1 MRWSRVAVAGVAL
14 AGCGLLRLE
23 VEQDASTTVEGAGV
37 LGGLLQTLDLGDL
50 DDFDLTVE
58 QELADQGVEPGDLRS
73 VTLTSFV
80 LRGDPDLGFLSGL
93 EVSVSAEGIAPFVV
107 ARTGDVAPGTTEVA
121 LELPDADLAEA
132 ITVGGLRFT
141 IDASGEPPADDTV
154 VSAHVV
160 AEVVATPQGA
170 CRAASGD

>member
-1 MRWSRVAVAGVAL
+1 MRSWWGRAAVVVGL

-23 VEQDASTTVEGAGV
+23 VEQDASTTVDGAGV

-73 VTLTSFV
+73 VVLTSFV

-93 EVSVSAEGIAPFVV
+93 EVSVSADGVAPVVV
-107 ARTGDVAPGTTEVA
+107 ARTGDVPDGVTEVA
-121 LELPDADLAEA
+121 LELPEADLADA
-132 ITVGGLRFT
+132 ITAGGLRFT

-160 AEVVATPQGA
+160 AEVEATAQGA
-170 CRAASGD
+170 CRAAGR